1 MLFARL
7 HRLPIGLRIGVRS
20 SLVLS
25 QITPAAGRW
34 GRDDF
39 NESECLQQR
48 TDVEIH
54 ALRPALLIHQVDL
67 RLHQLYPAWARDRVG
82 CGSAHGIRPS
92 SAGIGMSEN
101 PSKLDFSEAVIGSA
115 SPP

>member
-1 MLFARL
+1 MLLLGF
-7 HRLPIGLRIGVRS
+7 IGFPLALRIGVRS

-48 TDVEIH
+48 IDVEIH

-67 RLHQLYPAWARDRVG
+67 RLHQLYQAWAPNWIG
-82 CGSAHGIRPS
+82 CGSARNTPVERRDRDVGKS
-92 SAGIGMSEN
+92 
-101 PSKLDFSEAVIGSA
+101 LEARF
-115 SPP
+115 